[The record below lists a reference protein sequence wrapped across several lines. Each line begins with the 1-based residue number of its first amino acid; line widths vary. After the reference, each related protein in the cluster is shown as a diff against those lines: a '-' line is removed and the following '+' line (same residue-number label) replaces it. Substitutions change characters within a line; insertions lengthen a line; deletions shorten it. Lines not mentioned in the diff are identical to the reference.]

1 LELAISG
8 DFPPRLVL
16 TENGRKILTAT
27 ATSALLGLEVRL
39 YAISLG
45 YRRHLVLGLAL
56 RRRKALLDVV
66 QRWKFAYGRF
76 APAQI
81 LALAIRDA
89 GPHTATNQQEDAGG
103 RCDR

>member
-1 LELAISG
+1 MNIGNRYLA
-8 DFPPRLVL
+8 FPYNLLQP
-16 TENGRKILTAT
+16 TA
-27 ATSALLGLEVRL
+27 
-39 YAISLG
+39 
-45 YRRHLVLGLAL
+45 AL
-56 RRRKALLDVV
+56 RWRKALLDVV

>member
-1 LELAISG
+1 MAISG

-16 TENGRKILTAT
+16 AENGLKILTAT
-27 ATSALLGLEVRL
+27 ALPTCLGGESGLLRIAVRFPP
-39 YAISLG
+39 ATGDISRLD
-45 YRRHLVLGLAL
+45 L
-56 RRRKALLDVV
+56 RRRKALLGAV
-66 QRWKFAYGRF
+66 QCWKLAYVRI
-76 APAQI
+76 ALAQI